1 MGSMRQVD
9 GLAKKIVEAVFEDKL
24 VLVEGWG

>member
-9 GLAKKIVEAVFEDKL
+9 GLAKKKSLKLFEDKL